1 MSTGSSSQLLATQ
14 INRSSSSSILS
25 TGSRKAWQDDDDKR
39 PRLSSTSR
47 QLDTAQG
54 HTELKTK
61 IHTYDD
67 SDQITSLEVRNRG
80 KRIAGTAPDTGL
92 WPSIKRFLSG
102 K

>member
-1 MSTGSSSQLLATQ
+1 MSA
-14 INRSSSSSILS
+14 RSSSELLGAHKHRSNSILS
-25 TGSRKAWQDDDDKR
+25 TGSRKAWQDDDDNR
-39 PRLSSTSR
+39 PRLSSTSG

-61 IHTYDD
+61 IDAFDD
-67 SDQITSLEVRNRG
+67 NDRITSLEVRDGG

-102 K
+102 IYF